1 MDKAEPPTP
10 KLVLCMTPT
19 NTSRA
24 GSGERGRRKAKDRQG
39 LMEPS
44 EPVSMGTDRLKKVA
58 IPEAFWRMALATF
71 TF

>member
-1 MDKAEPPTP
+1 MVTP

-44 EPVSMGTDRLKKVA
+44 EPVSVGTDRLKKVA
-58 IPEAFWRMALATF
+58 ILEAFWRTALATF